1 MSRRTNF
8 EIMAEIIEFCQQ
20 PRSRTRIMY
29 AVNLSFTAMRNY
41 ISVLQSMSFLEVH
54 HSKPRYQ
61 TTQKGIMF
69 LRKWKEMN
77 ELMYG
82 QFTCEGPQIPTREPI
97 AVFSNI
103 RSSYAERMSLK
114 VVAGRERH
122 PSASLSSQVH

>member
-8 EIMAEIIEFCQQ
+8 EIMAEIIEFCRQ

-29 AVNLSFTAMRNY
+29 AMNLSFTAMRSY
-41 ISVLQSMSFLEVH
+41 ISALQSMSFIEVH

-61 TTQKGIMF
+61 MTQKGMMF

-82 QFTCEGPQIPTREPI
+82 QFMNEGPQIPTREPI
-97 AVFSNI
+97 AVFSTI
-103 RSSYAERMSLK
+103 RSSYPERMPLK

-122 PSASLSSQVH
+122 PLTSLSSQVH